1 MDKVIQHNSRI
12 FCFTKSWLANNFQSS
27 LRKKRIV
34 QKSSVL
40 VVQCLCWF
48 FEIWLVEVWKK
59 FSHIVCFFFFLFF
72 SHFYFEE
79 CVYLPW
85 KTPTVNPSEAVFR
98 DRWVFFQIAVFVIWR
113 QYICE
118 RFILSWKTQ
127 NWLNLNLNTPN
138 QMMETSSNVLLLYA
152 TFTLFGTWAQDD
164 F

>member
-72 SHFYFEE
+72 QS
-79 CVYLPW
+79 
-85 KTPTVNPSEAVFR
+85 
-98 DRWVFFQIAVFVIWR
+98 
-113 QYICE
+113 
-118 RFILSWKTQ
+118 
-127 NWLNLNLNTPN
+127 
-138 QMMETSSNVLLLYA
+138 LLLWRVCISTLEDSHSKPIRGSLQGSLGFFPDCSFCHLETIHLWKVY
-152 TFTLFGTWAQDD
+152 TFLKDTELAESEFKYTQSNDGNKQ
-164 F
+164 